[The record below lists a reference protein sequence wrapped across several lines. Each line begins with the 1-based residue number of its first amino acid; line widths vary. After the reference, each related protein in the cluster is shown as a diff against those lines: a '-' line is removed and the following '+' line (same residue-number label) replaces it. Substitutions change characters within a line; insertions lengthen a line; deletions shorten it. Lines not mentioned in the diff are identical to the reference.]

1 MVLETCNY
9 RKTFANIVLYRCFG
23 FTGIDAAV
31 RLSVK
36 MDQKANI
43 LAKLNRPS
51 LTSVFPRKRLFSQL
65 DQLRKHPVIWVTGY
79 PGYGKTTLISSYV
92 EDSDLPCLWYQIDK
106 GDADPATFFYYM
118 GLATKTT
125 APREQNTLPL
135 LTPEYLPDISKFTLR
150 CFENLYSRLKIP
162 GLLVFDNYQE
172 VPASSPFHEIFR
184 KGLSRI
190 PEGLTVIL
198 ISRAYPPQVLVRLLA
213 NNQMALLGWNQLCL
227 TSEESEGIIRL
238 QQQVKETKETT
249 LCLHS
254 TTGGWAAG
262 LALLLEKAKRG
273 CIDLQLFCKR
283 VPEEIFAYFATE
295 IFEKIDSETQD
306 FLLKTAFL
314 PKMTAKM
321 AEEITGL
328 PQASRIFS
336 ELIRNNCFTE
346 ELFLAELMYQYHPL
360 FRDFL
365 LSRAKETFLPKDL
378 AILYR
383 HAAKLLEA
391 TGQTEAAFAIMHDAG
406 DRDAKVT
413 LVIKHAPLM
422 LAQGRNRLLEAWLN
436 TLPEEVI
443 EDTPWLLY
451 WMGVC
456 RLLFDPC
463 LSRRYFEQAFER
475 FQSEEDATGAFLAW
489 SGVVESIAYGFEGFA
504 QLDKWIRILEGTTP
518 GLDTFPSEEI
528 EERVVSSMFTAL
540 VLRQQQDSDI
550 EEWAKRA
557 LLLAKGSSNINAKM
571 QTLAHLALYRIL
583 MGDFEKADLPIYT
596 LRQLT
601 RSREAQ
607 PLARIMGL
615 YVEALYCQVAG
626 LHEKCLEA
634 VSDGLELARA
644 SDVHIMD
651 CMLLGQAVFSALNS
665 GDSRTAEKSLKKM
678 GSSFDPCK
686 PLETY
691 QYHFLKTRA
700 ALIRGD
706 LRQASLHVE
715 LALKWAIDEGSSLP
729 LGLGYLLKAH
739 VAHEL
744 GENREAAQHL
754 AHAFSIACQ
763 TESRLLKYYIFW
775 AEARFAFDQGKEAS
789 GLKCLKKALGVG
801 KKQGYLSTFIDQP
814 FVTASLCAR
823 ALDNGIE
830 VGYVQDIIRKHN
842 LIPDKPPLHIENWP
856 WALKIFTLGRFALVK
871 DGRQVRFSGKAQEK
885 PLSMLK
891 ALIAFGGRDIRED
904 LIADAL
910 WPDADGDMMHRCF
923 ATTLYRLR
931 KLIGIH
937 EAIDLRDGRLTL
949 DQRYC
954 WVDVWAFERI
964 FGEADRIWRK
974 GTNRCNITEAV
985 ELLQSAIDIYH
996 GNFLSGETGEPWE
1009 IAFYERLRSKF
1020 LRGTDKL
1027 GHHWESTGEWGKAV
1041 ECYQRGLEVDA
1052 TAEDL
1057 YGRLITCYHHLGRR
1071 TEAISLYNR
1080 LKEIL
1085 SATLGIE
1092 PSPKIKTICI
1102 SLSCQKIQHL

>member
-1 MVLETCNY
+1 MKQNAY
-9 RKTFANIVLYRCFG
+9 
-23 FTGIDAAV
+23 
-31 RLSVK
+31 S
-36 MDQKANI
+36 

-51 LTSVFPRKRLFSQL
+51 LTNVFPRKQLFGRL
-65 DQLRKHPVIWVTGY
+65 DQLRKQPVIWVTGP
-79 PGYGKTTLISSYV
+79 PGCGKTTLISSYV
-92 EDSDLPCLWYQIDK
+92 EDSDLPCLWYKIDE

-118 GLATKTT
+118 GLTTKTT
-125 APREQNTLPL
+125 ALQERMIPPLP
-135 LTPEYLPDISKFTLR
+135 TPEHLQDISKFTLR
-150 CFENLYSRLKIP
+150 YFENLYNRSEIP
-162 GLLVFDNYQE
+162 GILVFDNYQE
-172 VPASSPFHEIFR
+172 VPASSPFHEIFH
-184 KGLSRI
+184 KGLSKI

-198 ISRAYPPQVLVRLLA
+198 ISRTYPPQVLVRLLA

-238 QQQVKETKETT
+238 QQQVKETGETT
-249 LCLHS
+249 LCLHG

-273 CIDLQLFCKR
+273 CIDLQLLCKR

-321 AEEITGL
+321 AEEITGH

-346 ELFLAELMYQYHPL
+346 EFFLAELTYQYHPL

-365 LSRAKETFLPKDL
+365 LSRAKETFLPEDL
-378 AILYR
+378 AILCR

-391 TGQTEAAFAIMHDAG
+391 TGQTEAAVALLYDVG
-406 DRDAKVT
+406 DWDAKVM
-413 LVIKHAPLM
+413 LIIKHAPLM
-422 LAQGRNRLLEAWLN
+422 SAQGRNRLLEAWLN
-436 TLPEEVI
+436 TLPEEMI

-451 WMGVC
+451 WMGEC
-456 RLLFDPC
+456 RLPFDPY

-475 FQSEEDATGAFLAW
+475 FQSEEDATGVFLAW

-504 QLDKWIRILEGTTP
+504 QLDKWIRILEGITP
-518 GLDTFPSEEI
+518 GLNTFPSEEI
-528 EERVVSSMFTAL
+528 EERVVSGMFTAL

-557 LLLAKGSSNINAKM
+557 LLLAKGSSNINVKM

-583 MGDFEKADLPIYT
+583 MDDFEKADLPIYT

-601 RSREAQ
+601 RSKEAR

-626 LHEKCLEA
+626 LHEKCLES
-634 VSDGLELARA
+634 VSDGLELARI

-651 CMLLGQAVFSALNS
+651 SMLLGQAVSSALNS
-665 GDSRTAEKSLKKM
+665 GDSGTAEKSLKKM
-678 GSSFDPCK
+678 DSSFDSCK
-686 PLETY
+686 SSETY
-691 QYHFLKTRA
+691 WYHFLKTRA
-700 ALIRGD
+700 ALVQGD

-715 LALKWAIDEGSSLP
+715 LVLKWTIDEGYPLP

-739 VAHEL
+739 VVHGL
-744 GENREAAQHL
+744 GENKEAAQHL
-754 AHAFSIACQ
+754 AHAFTIACR
-763 TESRLLKYYIFW
+763 TESRLLKYYVFW
-775 AEARFAFDQGKEAS
+775 AEARFAFDQGKETS

-801 KKQGYLSTFIDQP
+801 RKQGYLNTLIDQP
-814 FVTASLCAR
+814 FVTANLCAR

-830 VGYVQDIIRKHN
+830 VGYVQDIILKHN
-842 LIPDKPPLHIENWP
+842 LIPDKPPLHVENWP

-871 DGRQVRFSGKAQEK
+871 DGRPVRFSGKAQEK

-891 ALIAFGGRDIRED
+891 ALIAFGGRDVRED
-904 LIADAL
+904 RIADAL
-910 WPDADGDMMHRCF
+910 WPEADGDMMHRCF
-923 ATTLYRLR
+923 TTTLHRLR

-937 EAIDLRDGRLTL
+937 KALDLQDGRLTL

-954 WVDVWAFERI
+954 WVDVWVFERI
-964 FGEADRIWRK
+964 LGETDRTWRK
-974 GTNRCNITEAV
+974 GASTEAV

-1009 IAFYERLRSKF
+1009 IAFYERLRNKF
-1020 LRGTDKL
+1020 LRGVDKL
-1027 GHHWESTGEWGKAV
+1027 GHHWESCGEWGKAV
-1041 ECYQRGLEVDA
+1041 ECYQRGLEADA

-1057 YGRLITCYHHLGRR
+1057 YGRLMACYHRLGRR
-1071 TEAISLYNR
+1071 TEAISLYDR

-1085 SATLGIE
+1085 SSTLGIE
-1092 PSPKIKTICI
+1092 PSPRIEAI
-1102 SLSCQKIQHL
+1102 SLSLNCQKIQRL